1 MESFCLLAGRL
12 EEMPRHVVGKRTITI
27 GSKRVKIAENVS
39 DIRLPLACI
48 VFALLL
54 SGCATFPDWLAASGA
69 SREQVQEKRDTGR
82 IEGIQLVDVND
93 TLARKLAESRKLGQ
107 FADMFPSA
115 GNNNYLIGPGDIV
128 EVSVWEAPPAMLFG
142 TVVLDPKAGPTTTS
156 VVTFP
161 QQMVTADGM
170 INMPFAGRVSVTG
183 RTTLEI
189 ETDIVKRLRGKAN
202 QPQVLVRVIKN
213 NTSNVTV
220 VGEVSSSTLMPLTPK
235 GERLLDALAAAGGV
249 KQPVNRMALQLSREG
264 RTGTMA
270 LDSIV
275 RDPKQ
280 NVLLKPGDV
289 VTALHQPQS
298 FSVLGATGKN
308 EEIPFEAQG
317 ISLAQALAR
326 SGGLN
331 DSRADARGVFVF
343 RFEDA
348 KLVDLEGS
356 SAKAVD
362 GKVPVV
368 YQVDLRDPASF
379 FVTQN
384 FPVQNHDVIY
394 VSNAPAVEFQK
405 FLRLVLSVA
414 LPTVGV
420 TNLLD

>member
-1 MESFCLLAGRL
+1 MKTGNGFTRKWVLLCNLG
-12 EEMPRHVVGKRTITI
+12 
-27 GSKRVKIAENVS
+27 
-39 DIRLPLACI
+39 
-48 VFALLL
+48 LLL
-54 SGCATFPDWLAASGA
+54 TLPGCATFPDWLSASGA

-93 TLARKLAESRKLGQ
+93 ALARKLAESKKLGQ
-107 FADMFPSA
+107 FVDVFPSN
-115 GNNNYLIGPGDIV
+115 GTNNYLIGPGDIV

-142 TVVLDPKAGPTTTS
+142 GLVLDPKAGATTTR

-161 QQMVTADGM
+161 EQMVTPNGM
-170 INMPFAGRVSVTG
+170 ITMPFAGWISVKG
-183 RTTLEI
+183 RTTQEI
-189 ETDIVKRLRGKAN
+189 ETDIVKRLTGKAN

-220 VGEVSSSTLMPLTPK
+220 VGEVNTSTLMPLTPK
-235 GERLLDALAAAGGV
+235 GERLLDALAAGGGM
-249 KQPVNRMALQLSREG
+249 KQPVNRMAVQLSRENV
-264 RTGTMA
+264 TATMP
-270 LDSIV
+270 LDSII

-280 NVLLKPGDV
+280 NILLKPGDV
-289 VTALHQPQS
+289 VTALFQPQS

-348 KLVDLEGS
+348 KLVEKKDVL
-356 SAKAVD
+356 KAIN
-362 GKVPVV
+362 GTLPVV
-368 YQVDLRDPASF
+368 YQIDLRDPASF

-384 FPVQNHDVIY
+384 FPVQNRDVIY
-394 VSNAPAVEFQK
+394 VSNSPEAEFNK
-405 FLRLVLSVA
+405 FLRLVVSVA
-414 LPTVGV
+414 VPSATINRALQ
-420 TNLLD
+420 